1 MKLSQVFN
9 VTNFWIFFNFEKAS
23 IFYCFFVF
31 SLSMILR
38 SQNPK
43 YTAQKMKFSIHDF
56 FSKCDQIW
64 ETAQKMKFSIHDF
77 FSKCDQIWETAQKM
91 KFSIHDFFSKCDQIW
106 ETAQKMKFSIHDFF
120 SKCDQIWETSFFVLL
135 WMDIFRETF
144 SPNKSV
150 FGTQSNIYDGSF
162 LWTNS

>member
-9 VTNFWIFFNFEKAS
+9 VTNFWFFFNFEKAS

-43 YTAQKMKFSIHDF
+43 YTA
-56 FSKCDQIW
+56 
-64 ETAQKMKFSIHDF
+64 E
-77 FSKCDQIWETAQKM
+77 

-135 WMDIFRETF
+135 WMDIFREAF